1 MTRLARLVAPVLLL
15 SACGDDSG
23 TGGEGGGCLGVFD
36 LGGGTED
43 VVAGIGVQP

>member
-1 MTRLARLVAPVLLL
+1 MTRLARRLARLVAPLLLL

-23 TGGEGGGCLGVFD
+23 TGGG
-36 LGGGTED
+36 GGGTED